1 MLKAKKIL
9 FIFLLWPI
17 FLHGQ
22 NKYTLFFHPFSDQR
36 PCDSLEIS
44 ASVSSFLIDLY
55 ARGHLLASVDS
66 MNIISTDAHVYINQG
81 DVFKWGKL
89 EEGNLTPY
97 LKNKSGYKDRFF
109 TEKPFRYKEV
119 ADLMKRIVVASES
132 IGYPFAQVKL
142 DSVQVEGTHFSASLN
157 YISGPMIRFDSI
169 EVHGT
174 ARIKKNFLQRYL
186 GIQPGALFDQ
196 SKIDNVTSE
205 LAKLPYI
212 EQERPYML
220 LFGDNKA
227 KLVLFLKDKK
237 VNYFDGIVGLLPNEG
252 TERKMLITGQLSLT
266 LQNFFGSGKKLD
278 VEWQRYNKESQ
289 LLDLA
294 YAHPVFLG
302 SSLDLGAFF
311 NLLKQD
317 STFMNID
324 RGIGLY
330 QNLRKYGR
338 IGFFVNAKSSRVIG
352 AGDTDN
358 RDFNVY
364 QYGIS
369 YQYQNLDNVFFP
381 RKGWHVAGT
390 LAAGNKTIRDTR
402 DIETEVPKKTLQLY
416 GDFKIS
422 KFNKMSRQ
430 TTLLAALKNS
440 AVVNNKQVYYV
451 ADFYRIGGLKS
462 LRGFNENNFYA
473 QYYTIATLEY
483 RIFLEESTYL
493 LSFVDQALIVNPLL
507 KQLEK
512 DWPTGIGIGLSFNS
526 GPGVFTFIYSV
537 GRNSEQSFNF
547 SLSKI
552 HFGFISRF

>member
-22 NKYTLFFHPFSDQR
+22 SKYTLFFHPFSDQR
-36 PCDSLEIS
+36 TCDSLEIS

-66 MNIISTDAHVYINQG
+66 MNIISKDVHVYINQG
-81 DVFKWGKL
+81 DIFKWGKL
-89 EEGNLTPY
+89 KEGNLTPY
-97 LKNKSGYKDRFF
+97 LKNKSEYKDRFF
-109 TEKPFRYKEV
+109 AEKPFRYKEV

-157 YISGPMIRFDSI
+157 YIGGPMIRFDSI

-196 SKIDNVTSE
+196 SKIDNVSSE
-205 LAKLPYI
+205 LGKLPYI

-252 TERKMLITGQLSLT
+252 AERKMLITGQLSLT

-278 VEWQRYNKESQ
+278 IEWQRYNKESQ

-338 IGFFVNAKSSRVIG
+338 IGFYVNVKSSRVIG
-352 AGDTDN
+352 AGDMDN

-381 RKGWHVAGT
+381 RKGWHVTGT

-402 DIETEVPKKTLQLY
+402 DTETEVPKKTLQMY

-422 KFNKMSRQ
+422 KFNKTSRR

-462 LRGFNENNFYA
+462 MRGFNENNFYA